1 MSPLSPASFIA
12 ITDAIVPAAQSDIH
26 FFTSILQ
33 LKKNISDKM
42 WTFHYRILVHN
53 IIKTLLISEIEN
65 CVQICLFFNK
75 IKFQIFPIYCL
86 CVCVC
91 ACYLVYWSFP
101 LENVS
106 KMKQILF
113 VLQRERESWDFC
125 LKIQFGT
132 SLKRQGQ
139 EQEKIQFWTS
149 SKRQQEE
156 EGWRRISV
164 ENPILMQHQA
174 LPVGMKRFETDSCT
188 FAQYQKTL
196 QPWFFIFLNFYA

>member
-1 MSPLSPASFIA
+1 MKTVWIFFVFQAKSDPNLS
-12 ITDAIVPAAQSDIH
+12 
-26 FFTSILQ
+26 
-33 LKKNISDKM
+33 N
-42 WTFHYRILVHN
+42 
-53 IIKTLLISEIEN
+53 LLY
-65 CVQICLFFNK
+65 VR
-75 IKFQIFPIYCL
+75 
-86 CVCVC
+86 V
-91 ACYLVYWSFP
+91 CYLVYWSFP

-106 KMKQILF
+106 KMNQIPF

-132 SLKRQGQ
+132 SLKRQGQEQEQ

-188 FAQYQKTL
+188 FTQYQKTL
-196 QPWFFIFLNFYA
+196 QPWFNLFFIFFMLNTFYLHVSLKVARCWTYKISIVAQGLKRTAAHLHNIRKPSNFVFFF